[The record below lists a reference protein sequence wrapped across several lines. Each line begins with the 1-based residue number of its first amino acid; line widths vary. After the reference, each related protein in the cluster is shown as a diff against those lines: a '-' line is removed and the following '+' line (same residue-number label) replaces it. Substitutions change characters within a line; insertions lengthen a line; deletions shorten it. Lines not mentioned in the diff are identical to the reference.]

1 VDKTLSGWAVSGIT
15 TLASGFPLGITSAA
29 PNNLATLFGAGTI
42 RPDVQ
47 PGCDKSVGGSIVHN
61 VMAGNSVL
69 NAACFSAPGLFSLG
83 NESRLDS
90 TLRAQGIN
98 NWDFSASKITPLTE
112 RVSLDFRAEFF
123 NIFNRVQFAPPNT
136 SFGGSLFGKIAS
148 QANTPRQ
155 IQFSLRA
162 SF

>member
-1 VDKTLSGWAVSGIT
+1 
-15 TLASGFPLGITSAA
+15 LGIVSAA
-29 PNNLATLFGAGTI
+29 PNNIATFFGAGTI
-42 RPDVQ
+42 RPNAV

-61 VMAGNSVL
+61 VTAGNAVV
-69 NAACFSAPGLFSLG
+69 NAACFEAPNTFGLG

-90 TLRAQGIN
+90 TLRAEGIN
-98 NWDFSASKITPLTE
+98 NWDFSVSKITRLTE
-112 RVSLDFRAEFF
+112 QASLDFRAEFF

-136 SFGGSLFGKIAS
+136 SFGGASFGLISS
-148 QANTPRQ
+148 QANNPRQ